1 MLYDACR
8 YNAGTPSQETGAAR
22 RLRQT
27 AVRTLGVN
35 ALDKSRIP
43 RFYKMTLEQRVEAVR
58 ARGIVGESDYRALA
72 TGDHTLKV
80 DGADKMIENVIGV
93 MGMPVGLGLNF
104 MVNGKDYV
112 APLVVEEPSIVAAL
126 SSAAKTVRESGGF
139 HTTSTDPILIGQ
151 VQIVGVTHP
160 QNARAKLLE
169 NKTEILNVANSM
181 HPNMVARGGGAEDIE
196 VFTHATGN
204 EIGDMVVM
212 HLLVNTCD
220 AMGAN
225 LVNTMCEAVAPLVE
239 KITGGK
245 VFLRILSNLT
255 DRSMVTARATISV
268 KSLGGSGYT
277 GEQVRDG
284 IIIASEF
291 ARVDPYRAATHNKG
305 IMNGVDAL
313 VIATGNDWR
322 AVEAGVHAYAARGSH
337 YTSLSSW
344 SKNNKGD
351 LVGAIALP
359 IKVGTVGGPLQ
370 SNPTVAMNL
379 RMTGVESATELA
391 ELMGAVGLAQ
401 NFAALKALATEG
413 IQKGHMTLHAR
424 SVAMAAGASGDIFDR
439 VVDRLL
445 ASQEIKIWKAKELID
460 EVVSEAASETT
471 GDTVGREPEVA
482 LPGAVGHGK
491 IILLGEHSVVYGR
504 HALALPVPLAIR
516 ARVMPGTEGVRLSI
530 PNWGVDYFLELDPAK
545 QKSYERPAAL
555 ILERLGLSDEAMT
568 LEVAPTVPRA
578 MGLGGSSAIAVAII
592 RALSDHY
599 KLELSDERVNEL
611 ALESE
616 KIAHGNPSG
625 VDNTVATYGEPML
638 FRKAQPP
645 AVKAVTIA
653 APMTLVVGMTGVESL
668 TATTVRR
675 VEQAWKSQ
683 PKRYERIF
691 DEMDALA
698 LEGAEA
704 MAAGD
709 WLTLGELMN
718 VCQGYLNGLQ
728 VSCIELEELIQIAR
742 DNGALGAKLTGG
754 GGGGAMIALCP
765 EHSERVVEAMQR
777 AGYRAM
783 AFTVDP
789 SPQSQNND
797 TQDSL

>member
-1 MLYDACR
+1 
-8 YNAGTPSQETGAAR
+8 
-22 RLRQT
+22 
-27 AVRTLGVN
+27 
-35 ALDKSRIP
+35 
-43 RFYKMTLEQRVEAVR
+43 MTLEQRVEAVR
-58 ARGIVGESDYRALA
+58 ARGIVGESDYRALSS
-72 TGDHTLKV
+72 GDHTLKI

-151 VQIVGVTHP
+151 VQIVGAAHT

-169 NKTEILNVANSM
+169 NKKEILNLANSM

-204 EIGDMVVM
+204 EIGDMLVL

-239 KITGGK
+239 KMTGGK

-268 KSLGGSGYT
+268 DALGGSGYT
-277 GEQVRDG
+277 GAQVRDG

-344 SKNNKGD
+344 SKNSKGD

-359 IKVGTVGGPLQ
+359 LKVGIVGGPLQ

-424 SVAMAAGASGDIFDR
+424 SVAMAAGASSEMFDR

-445 ASQEIKIWKAKELID
+445 ASQEIKIWKAKELIE
-460 EVVSEAASETT
+460 EVASE
-471 GDTVGREPEVA
+471 DAAEPAQEPQVA
-482 LPGAVGHGK
+482 IEGAVGHGK
-491 IILLGEHSVVYGR
+491 IILLGEHSVVYNR

-516 ARVMPGTEGVRLSI
+516 ARVAPGSDGVRLSI
-530 PNWGVDYFLELDPAK
+530 PNWEVDYYLERDPAK
-545 QKSYERPAAL
+545 QKSYEKPAAL
-555 ILERLGLSDEAMT
+555 ILERLGLSDQDMT

-599 KLELSDERVNEL
+599 SLSLTDERVNEL

-625 VDNTVATYGEPML
+625 VDNTVATYGKAML
-638 FRKAQPP
+638 FKKGAPP
-645 AVKAVTIA
+645 VVKPVTVA
-653 APMTLVVGMTGVESL
+653 GPMTIVVGMTGVESL

-675 VEQAWKSQ
+675 VETAWKSQ
-683 PKRYERIF
+683 PERYERIF

-709 WLTLGELMN
+709 WVTLGALMN

-728 VSCIELEELIQIAR
+728 VSCVELEELIQIAR

-765 EHSERVVEAMQR
+765 DTSEQVVEAMQR
-777 AGYRAM
+777 AGYRAL
-783 AFTVDP
+783 AFTVKA
-789 SPQSQNND
+789 
-797 TQDSL
+797 

>member
-1 MLYDACR
+1 
-8 YNAGTPSQETGAAR
+8 
-22 RLRQT
+22 
-27 AVRTLGVN
+27 
-35 ALDKSRIP
+35 
-43 RFYKMTLEQRVEAVR
+43 MTLEERVEAVR
-58 ARGIVGESDYRALA
+58 SRGIVSEADYQALT

-93 MGMPVGLGLNF
+93 MGMPIGLGLNF
-104 MVNGKDYV
+104 LVNGKDYV
-112 APLVVEEPSIVAAL
+112 VPLVVEEPSIVAAL

-151 VQIVGVTHP
+151 VQVVGIAHT

-169 NKTEILNVANSM
+169 NKTEILNLANSM
-181 HPNMVARGGGAEDIE
+181 HPKMVARGGGAEDLE
-196 VFTHATGN
+196 VFIHPTGN
-204 EIGDMVVM
+204 DVGDMLVM
-212 HLLVNTCD
+212 HLLVNTCN

-239 KITGGK
+239 KLTGGK

-255 DRSMVTARATISV
+255 DRSMVTARATIPVSA
-268 KSLGGSGYT
+268 LSGAGYS

-284 IIIASEF
+284 IVIASEF

-322 AVEAGVHAYAARGSH
+322 AVEAGVHAYAARGTH

-344 SKNNKGD
+344 SKNQKGD
-351 LVGAIALP
+351 LVGTIALP
-359 IKVGTVGGPLQ
+359 IKVGIVGGPLQ

-401 NFAALKALATEG
+401 NFAALKALATDG

-424 SVAMAAGASGDIFDR
+424 SVVMAAGASSEIFDR
-439 VVDRLL
+439 VVDQLL
-445 ASQEIKIWKAKELID
+445 NSQEIKIWKAKELI
-460 EVVSEAASETT
+460 EEIAGEGSPEKTPEA
-471 GDTVGREPEVA
+471 PKVA
-482 LPGAVGHGK
+482 NEGAIGHGK
-491 IILLGEHSVVYGR
+491 IVLLGEHSVVYNR

-516 ARVMPGTEGVRLSI
+516 ARVCPGHNGVRLSI
-530 PNWGVDYFLELDPAK
+530 PDWGVDYYLEKDPAK

-555 ILERLGLSDEAMT
+555 ILERLGLSDENMT
-568 LEVAPTVPRA
+568 FEVSPTVPRA

-599 KLELSDERVNEL
+599 KLGLTHDQVNEL
-611 ALESE
+611 AFESE

-625 VDNTVATYGEPML
+625 VDNTVATFGEAML
-638 FRKAQPP
+638 FRRGNPP
-645 AVKAVTIA
+645 VVRPVTPA
-653 APMTLVVGMTGVESL
+653 GPMTIVVGMTGVESL

-675 VEQAWKSQ
+675 VEAAWKSQ
-683 PKRYERIF
+683 PERYERIF

-704 MAAGD
+704 MEAGD
-709 WLTLGELMN
+709 WQTLGALMN

-765 EHSERVVEAMQR
+765 EHADKVIGAMQR
-777 AGYRAM
+777 AGYRAL
-783 AFTVDP
+783 AFTI
-789 SPQSQNND
+789 S
-797 TQDSL
+797 

>member
-1 MLYDACR
+1 
-8 YNAGTPSQETGAAR
+8 
-22 RLRQT
+22 
-27 AVRTLGVN
+27 
-35 ALDKSRIP
+35 
-43 RFYKMTLEQRVEAVR
+43 MTLEQRVEAVR
-58 ARGIVGESDYRALA
+58 SRGIVGEADYRALSS
-72 TGDHTLKV
+72 GDHTLKI

-104 MVNGKDYV
+104 TVNGKDYV

-139 HTTSTDPILIGQ
+139 HATSTDPILIGQ
-151 VQIVGVTHP
+151 VQIVGVT
-160 QNARAKLLE
+160 QTQTARARILE
-169 NKTEILNVANSM
+169 NKTEILNLANSM

-196 VFTHATGN
+196 VFTHPTGN
-204 EIGDMVVM
+204 EIGDMLVM

-239 KITGGK
+239 KLTGGK

-255 DRSMVTARATISV
+255 DRSMVSARATISV
-268 KSLGGSGYT
+268 QSLGGKGFT

-322 AVEAGVHAYAARGSH
+322 AVEAGVHAYAARGTH

-344 SKNNKGD
+344 SKNAKGD
-351 LVGAIALP
+351 LVGTLALP
-359 IKVGTVGGPLQ
+359 LKVGIVGGPLQ

-401 NFAALKALATEG
+401 NFAALKALATDG

-424 SVAMAAGASGDIFDR
+424 SVAMAAGASSENFDR
-439 VVDRLL
+439 VVDKLL
-445 ASQEIKIWKAKELID
+445 ASQEIKIWKAKELIE
-460 EVVSEAASETT
+460 EVSNESAAECKQEPLVASE
-471 GDTVGREPEVA
+471 
-482 LPGAVGHGK
+482 GAVGHGK
-491 IILLGEHSVVYGR
+491 IILLGEHSVVYNR

-516 ARVMPGTEGVRLSI
+516 ARVAPGSDGVRLSI
-530 PNWGVDYFLELDPAK
+530 PDWGLDYFLERDPAK
-545 QKSYERPAAL
+545 QKSYEKPAAL
-555 ILERLGLSDEAMT
+555 ILERLGLSDENMT
-568 LEVAPTVPRA
+568 LEVSPTVPRA

-592 RALSDHY
+592 RALSAHY
-599 KLELSDERVNEL
+599 ELELTDERVNEL
-611 ALESE
+611 AFESE

-625 VDNTVATYGEPML
+625 VDNTLATYGGAML
-638 FRKAQPP
+638 FRKGSPP
-645 AVKAVTIA
+645 VVKQVELAG
-653 APMTLVVGMTGVESL
+653 PMTIVVGMTGVESL

-675 VEQAWKSQ
+675 VEDAWRLN
-683 PKRYERIF
+683 PERYERMF

-704 MAAGD
+704 MKAGD
-709 WLTLGELMN
+709 WSTLGSLMN

-728 VSCIELEELIQIAR
+728 VSCVELEELIQIAR

-765 EHSERVVEAMQR
+765 EHSDRIVAAMQK

-783 AFTVDP
+783 AFTI
-789 SPQSQNND
+789 NE
-797 TQDSL
+797 